1 MGDLVDAICEP
12 RRSDECRASREHDR
26 VPELLRLIGQRDR
39 VAPESSSARA
49 RTGASAPLRS
59 SGVGDISASLGQ
71 RSEPFGPGRDN
82 SELWCRGE
90 TAYPYGDPL
99 AATASAR
106 SPRRPQASARQAH
119 ESARETSA
127 AVRAYA
133 WPTYRGHGK
142 TTAGRNPGTEVSGP
156 PDKHPLLRW
165 ARVTGSVSS
174 AIVGTAAAL
183 RAYAWQAYQGHG
195 KTAAGDNP
203 GAEVSGRPDNHP
215 LLRWARVTGSV
226 SSAIVGTA
234 AALRAYAWQ
243 AHQRHGKTAAGV
255 SSAIA
260 GLSAAL
266 RAYAWRAYQ
275 RHGKTAAGVS
285 SAIAGLSAALCANA
299 WPAFQAHA
307 RTAADGNAGAEISG
321 LPARH
326 PLLWWPRVSGGGSLA
341 IAGIAGS
348 VLIGALAAVGYYAL
362 GASNATGPAPAI
374 AHGSI
379 KAKATAAAQSDA
391 GEARN
396 MEPPKTFGSD
406 QPNKVRTVTIR
417 PDVGAANMSAAQS
430 STNVDSELSTSA
442 VPGARRNSAERRDV
456 GAASTPAA
464 AFAYPRSKPNI
475 PPAPPARA
483 NADAQKNVRAG
494 AARPQVAARS
504 GGKTCQ
510 VSPGSGGY
518 WAWRMIDGRKC
529 WYEGRPGIS
538 KDSLRWVRRA
548 A

>member
-12 RRSDECRASREHDR
+12 RRSDDCRASREHDR
-26 VPELLRLIGQRDR
+26 VPELLRLIGQRER

-49 RTGASAPLRS
+49 RTGANAPLRS

-99 AATASAR
+99 AAAAPAR

-133 WPTYRGHGK
+133 WPAYRGHGK
-142 TTAGRNPGTEVSGP
+142 TTAGRNPGTEVSRP

-165 ARVTGSVSS
+165 ARVTSSVSS

-243 AHQRHGKTAAGV
+243 
-255 SSAIA
+255 
-260 GLSAAL
+260 
-266 RAYAWRAYQ
+266 AYQ

-374 AHGSI
+374 AYGSI
-379 KAKATAAAQSDA
+379 KAKATAAAQNDA

-396 MEPPKTFGSD
+396 MEPPKTFGTD
-406 QPNKVRTVTIR
+406 LPNKVRTVTIR
-417 PDVGAANMSAAQS
+417 PDVGAANMSAES